1 MAGMFPTMVSD
12 PDDRNRRFSGE
23 VGPQWPR
30 SLRIGYYLALA
41 AAVLMLVIGFVS
53 LANGVPDRLPDTWM
67 IKGADEDLVERFAS
81 NLRIF
86 AWSNIILGL
95 VLSGAAS
102 YFSRGSKTARRVA
115 GIVTACAVFVN
126 LAGFFVGVAGW
137 ASIAVVVLLVFAL
150 FFAFR
155 PDANAFVDT
164 RSSDVWKG
172 VE

>member
-12 PDDRNRRFSGE
+12 PGDRNRRFSGE
-23 VGPQWPR
+23 VGSEWPR
-30 SLRIGYYLALA
+30 SLRIGYYLILA

-67 IKGADEDLVERFAS
+67 IEGANEELYERFAY

-86 AWSNIILGL
+86 AWGNIILGL
-95 VLSGAAS
+95 VLSGAAAF
-102 YFSRGSKTARRVA
+102 FSRGSKTARRVA
-115 GIVTACAVFVN
+115 GAATAAAVFINV
-126 LAGFFVGVAGW
+126 AGFFIGVAGL
-137 ASIAVVVLLVFAL
+137 ASIAVVVVLVFAL

-164 RSSDVWKG
+164 RSGEVWRG